1 MQSPPFCCQ
10 ASFILAFNPCYF
22 ISMNDLLQSAGM
34 FFSPPVGQ
42 GQAKGEKRSYITEG
56 HREPLPEIFCPRT
69 NTLPLRLSLVLA
81 SDPDRPRLKIDFHFL
96 GFVDN
101 FLLKDKIKDL

>member
-1 MQSPPFCCQ
+1 MIFCKT
-10 ASFILAFNPCYF
+10 
-22 ISMNDLLQSAGM
+22 AGT
-34 FFSPPVGQ
+34 FFSPVRQ
-42 GQAKGEKRSYITEG
+42 GQAKEEKISYINEG
-56 HREPLPEIFCPRT
+56 HWESLPETFCPRT

-96 GFVDN
+96 DFVDN